1 MGKHLVILN
10 YFRCGC
16 SPIKGTRYKCK
27 ICEDYDLCEKCHK
40 NNNHKHKFA
49 EIKIPIPN
57 L

>member
-1 MGKHLVILN
+1 MGKQFNNFN

-16 SPIKGTRYKCK
+16 SPIKGTRYKCN

-40 NNNHKHKFA
+40 NNNHKHKFS